1 MLSMAESSLLIIH
14 QGALGDLVLTFPAI
28 NALRKKF
35 SRIDALCQRQQGILA
50 AKLGLVEKWY
60 PIEAACF
67 ATLFSDQID
76 GKIKDLIG
84 GYTTILVFSFS
95 CDLKK
100 SISQI
105 TDRQCFQIPPRPPA
119 QDKIH
124 VAEFLFKNLI
134 DCGLLETADSNYEIF
149 TLQREQNHRTG
160 RPIDASKIIIHPGSG
175 SIRKRWPLAQFLKL
189 ADVLEKRGLRPQFIC
204 GPAESDLVDKLQNQ
218 NRNVRNLS
226 ELTELVDL
234 LQSAGG
240 HVGNDSGVSHLAAFL
255 GLPTAVIF
263 GPADP
268 VRWKPL
274 GPNVEIVH
282 PELDCRPCFEIES
295 ENCSEPRCLTDASL
309 ESVLKAFDHVY

>member
-1 MLSMAESSLLIIH
+1 MINSGLLIIH

-28 NALRKKF
+28 IGLRKKF
-35 SRIDALCQRQQGILA
+35 SRIDLFCQNQQGKLA
-50 AKLGLVEKWY
+50 SKLGLVEKWY
-60 PIEAACF
+60 PLESACF
-67 ATLFSDQID
+67 VTLFSDQID
-76 GKIKDLIG
+76 GKIKDLIC

-105 TDRQCFQIPPRPPA
+105 TDSQCFQIPPRPPA

-134 DCGLLETADSNYEIF
+134 ETADSNYEIF

-160 RPIDASKIIIHPGSG
+160 RLIDASKIIIHPGSG
-175 SIRKRWPLAQFLKL
+175 SIRKRWPLSQFFKL

-274 GPNVEIVH
+274 GPRVQIVH
-282 PELDCRPCFEIES
+282 PELNCHPCFEIES

>member
-1 MLSMAESSLLIIH
+1 MTESSLLIIH
-14 QGALGDLVLTFPAI
+14 QGALGDVVLTFPAI
-28 NALRKKF
+28 IGLRKKF
-35 SRIDALCQRQQGILA
+35 SRIDVLSQRQPGKLA
-50 AKLGLVEKWY
+50 AHLGLVEKWY
-60 PIEAACF
+60 PLEAACF

-76 GKIKDLIG
+76 GKIKDLICR
-84 GYTTILVFSFS
+84 YTTILVFSFS

-105 TDRQCFQIPPRPPA
+105 TDSQCFQIPPRPPA

-149 TLQREQNHRTG
+149 TLQRKQNQRTG

-189 ADVLEKRGLRPQFIC
+189 ADVLKKRGLRPQFIC
-204 GPAESDLVDKLQNQ
+204 GPAESDLMDKLQNQ

-240 HVGNDSGVSHLAAFL
+240 YVGNDSGVSHLAAFL

-274 GPNVEIVH
+274 GPSVQIVH
-282 PELDCRPCFEIES
+282 PELDCSPCFEIES
-295 ENCSEPRCLTDASL
+295 ENCSEPRCLTDTSL

>member
-1 MLSMAESSLLIIH
+1 MTESSLLIIH
-14 QGALGDLVLTFPAI
+14 QGALGDVVLTFPAI
-28 NALRKKF
+28 IGLRKKF
-35 SRIDALCQRQQGILA
+35 SRIDVLSQRQPGKLA
-50 AKLGLVEKWY
+50 AHLGLVEKWY
-60 PIEAACF
+60 PLEAACF

-76 GKIKDLIG
+76 GKIKDLICR
-84 GYTTILVFSFS
+84 YTTILVFSFS

-105 TDRQCFQIPPRPPA
+105 TDSQCFQIPPRPPA

-149 TLQREQNHRTG
+149 TLQRKQNQRTG

-189 ADVLEKRGLRPQFIC
+189 ADVLKKRGLRPQFIC
-204 GPAESDLVDKLQNQ
+204 GPAESDLMDKLQNQ

-240 HVGNDSGVSHLAAFL
+240 YVGNDSGVSHLAAFL

-268 VRWKPL
+268 IRWKPV
-274 GPNVEIVH
+274 GPSVAIVH
-282 PELDCRPCFEIES
+282 PELDCSPCFEIES

-309 ESVLKAFDHVY
+309 ESVLKALDHVY